1 MSEPSQDREHEPA
14 WGRQAEEPEPVVLP
28 AMPSLGRLYARA
40 GLDLVAAGPGRL
52 LARGP
57 GPGRPPEGRDRRR
70 GGSGRR
76 LELPQVQIVVPEVSV
91 EPGAHEEFCRVVGA
105 PLRSRPDGTVEAF
118 GGYLHALAFPVTM
131 ALLTRADFPLPVVG
145 MVHLANS
152 VRQVRPVAVGEH
164 LSVTVESRDLRDH
177 RAGAAFDV
185 VVELRGEAD
194 GQPAWTGTSTY
205 LARGVRLPTV
215 SSGPDASSAPDGA
228 ARPDFEAPE
237 PTGRW
242 SLPGDTGRRYA
253 RVSGDVNPLHLSAAS
268 ARALGMKAAIA
279 HGMFTACRALAALEA
294 PAPLEWDV
302 EFGVPLVL
310 PARPAVAVRRTGR
323 GDGFVSGSVTV
334 WDPKRDRPHAV
345 VTARRLPQPLGAS

>member
-1 MSEPSQDREHEPA
+1 MNEPSQDREHEPA
-14 WGRQAEEPEPVVLP
+14 SGRQAADPESVVLP
-28 AMPSLGRLYARA
+28 AMPSLGRLYVRA
-40 GLDLVAAGPGRL
+40 GLGLVAAGPGRL
-52 LARGP
+52 LARRP
-57 GPGRPPEGRDRRR
+57 GPGRPPEDRDRRR
-70 GGSGRR
+70 GRSGRR
-76 LELPQVQIVVPEVSV
+76 LELPQVQIVVPDVTV
-91 EPGAHEEFCRVVGA
+91 EPGAHEEFCRVVRA
-105 PLRSRPDGTVEAF
+105 PLRSRPDGSVEAF
-118 GGYLHALAFPVTM
+118 SGYLHALAFPVAM

-145 MVHLANS
+145 MVHLANT

-164 LSVTVESRDLRDH
+164 LGVTVRTRDLRAH

-185 VVELRGEAD
+185 VVELCGEAD

-205 LARGVRLPTV
+205 LARGVRLPE
-215 SSGPDASSAPDGA
+215 ASSEPDGA

-279 HGMFTACRALAALEA
+279 HGMFTASRALAALEA

-323 GDGFVSGSVTV
+323 GDGFASGSVTV
-334 WDPKRDRPHAV
+334 WGPGRNRAHAV
-345 VTARRLPQPLGAS
+345 VTARRLPQPSGAS